1 MLLSAKGEEGNAG
14 THMPRVLFLVN
25 PEYKG
30 RILKLIAG
38 KFSSSITYQIVS
50 YAVGG
55 RVRRN
60 RLRSDDIHLWLFGDE
75 ALREA
80 IMKFDPDVV
89 LSDETLYGTHF
100 EILSLL
106 AGKRKPLII
115 HLRGDPWAEHR
126 ARFFTTE
133 FPMGLLMIQ
142 GYAYSWASLLLAS
155 KVAAVC
161 KWLEASVRHHIPGK
175 RTELIPPPVDLD
187 QYYPEEGLQFE
198 RPAVAIIQNHSAYP
212 KVAGLIDFR
221 RVVEKL
227 PDIHFY
233 VAEGEA
239 APQPFLP
246 TVKEHYSGLDN
257 VHFVGGID
265 GSAGV
270 RKMLT
275 ACDCYVLATKLDCCP
290 VTVLEA
296 SLMSRPV
303 IASRVGGVPEI
314 VVENETGW
322 TISNDSVEAWVE
334 KISLVLSDSKLCRR
348 LGQNGKRFVSGHF
361 GSDTIAAQME
371 RFILTES
378 SN

>member
-1 MLLSAKGEEGNAG
+1 MV
-14 THMPRVLFLVN
+14 RVMFLVN
-25 PEYKG
+25 PEYVK
-30 RILKLIAG
+30 RILALVAC
-38 KFSSSITYQIVS
+38 KFSSRITYRVVS

-55 RVRRN
+55 RVRHN
-60 RLRSDDIHLWLFGDE
+60 RLRSDDLHIWLFGDK

-80 IMKFDPDVV
+80 IAEFDPEVV

-100 EILSLL
+100 EIMSLL
-106 AGKRKPLII
+106 AGKRRPLII
-115 HLRGDPWAEHR
+115 HLRGDTWAEHR

-133 FPMGLLMIQ
+133 FPMRLLIMQ
-142 GYAYSWASLLLAS
+142 GYAYSWVSLLLAS

-161 KWLEASVRHHIPGK
+161 KWLEASVKRHIPCK
-175 RTELIPPPVDLD
+175 KTELIPPPVDLD
-187 QYYPEEGLQFE
+187 QYYAEEGLQFE
-198 RPAVAIIQNHSAYP
+198 RPAVAIMQNHSAYP

-227 PDIHFY
+227 PDVHFY

-246 TVKEHYSGLDN
+246 TVKEHYSGLSN
-257 VHFVGGID
+257 VHFVKGID
-265 GSAGV
+265 GPAGV

-303 IASRVGGVPEI
+303 VASRVGGVPEI

-322 TISNDSVEAWVE
+322 TVSNDSTEAWVE
-334 KISLVLSDSKLCRR
+334 KLSLVLSEPKLGRR
-348 LGQNGKRFVSGHF
+348 LGQNGRSFVSRYF
-361 GSDTIAAQME
+361 GSDTVAAQIE
-371 RFILTES
+371 RSILDES
-378 SN
+378 PS